1 MVTGITIKLKME
13 KKMKLEYKW
22 TCKICDEQFKTRRLL
37 QEHKNKNHENFYA
50 NKHKFAGYHKIINKP
65 CQYCGYICKLQS
77 SLTLHE
83 KHCSKNPNGIHK
95 TCNKETKTKISNA
108 LKMAIKEGRAKGWAS
123 SKQNKNGMSYPEIW
137 FEKVIENEN
146 LDKNYEYN
154 KQFFQYKIDF
164 AWVDKKLAFEID
176 GEQHNLPE
184 RIESDIKK
192 DAKLKEFG
200 WKVLRLKWSYIYNNT
215 KEFIKII
222 KDFLNETGNINV
234 PNWKSKTEIKNEN
247 REQKNKII
255 YKKWLDRKELILK
268 SGVDFSKYGWKTKV
282 EKITNLTRREIEN
295 TIKHFKEDFKNC
307 FKRK

>member
-1 MVTGITIKLKME
+1 MCMNCKFCNREFVRKCALIIHEKACKLNTTEKITYNIKK
-13 KKMKLEYKW
+13 
-22 TCKICDEQFKTRRLL
+22 Q
-37 QEHKNKNHENFYA
+37 N
-50 NKHKFAGYHKIINKP
+50 
-65 CQYCGYICKLQS
+65 YICPFCKRIKFTS
-77 SLTLHE
+77 KSGNNYHIRFC
-83 KHCSKNPNGIHK
+83 KKNPNMEKHII
-95 TCNKETKTKISNA
+95 TDETRLKLSNS
-108 LKMAIKEGRAKGWAS
+108 LKLAIKDGRAKGWAS

-137 FEKVIENEN
+137 FEKVVENEN

-164 AWVDKKLAFEID
+164 AWVNKKLAFEID
-176 GEQHNLPE
+176 GEQHNLKE

-247 REQKNKII
+247 REKKNKII

-282 EKITNLTRREIEN
+282 EKITNLTKREIEN

-307 FKRK
+307 YKRK